1 MYRLTVKV
9 VINSEKRWEFTT
21 INTVKVER
29 DMDSLT
35 QTCTLT
41 LPRRLRWDG
50 KTELPLRRGDE
61 VKVWLGYD
69 ERLELAF
76 QGYIRTIGRKAPV
89 TLELEDEMYQMKL
102 LPAVK
107 KSYRSVTLRQLLE
120 DQGTGCRLRI
130 MGEQGLGAYRV
141 QAQTVAQLLD
151 DFQKQ
156 GIRSFFR
163 YEGSGPVLYS
173 GVLFDHDKRPRQ
185 VFRSGQNII
194 SDNLEQELAETMRLR
209 VKVVSLMPDNK
220 KNTVEVGDKDG
231 ELRTLHCYNKTKE
244 EARKWGEQEMK
255 RLRRDGLS
263 GSLTAFGHHLVDV
276 LDTVGVVIDGRRMG
290 LYQVQKNAV
299 TFGTSGYRQEIELG
313 RRVD

>member
-1 MYRLTVKV
+1 MYRLGAKI

-21 INTVKVER
+21 INTVKVVR

-50 KTELPLRRGDE
+50 QTEVPLRRGDE

-69 ERLELAF
+69 DRLELAF
-76 QGYIRTIGRKAPV
+76 QGYIRQVGVKTPV
-89 TLELEDEMYQMKL
+89 VIECEDEMYQMKL
-102 LPAVK
+102 LPAVRK
-107 KSYRSVTLRQLLE
+107 AYRSVTLRQLLE

-130 MGEQGLGAYRV
+130 MGEQSLGQYRV

-151 DFQKQ
+151 DLGKQ
-156 GIRSFFR
+156 GIKSFFR

-173 GVLFDHDKRPRQ
+173 GVLFDHDKRPKQ
-185 VFRSGQNII
+185 VFRTGQNII
-194 SDNLEQELAETMRLR
+194 SDQLEQQHAEAMRLR

-244 EARKWGEQEMK
+244 EARKWGEQEVK

-263 GSLTAFGHHLVDV
+263 GSFTTFGHHLVDV
-276 LDTVGVVIDGRRMG
+276 LDPVGMVIDGKRMG
-290 LYQVQKNAV
+290 IYQVTKNTI
-299 TFGTSGYRQEIELG
+299 TFGTGGYRQELELG
-313 RRVD
+313 QRVN

>member
-1 MYRLTVKV
+1 MYRLSAKI
-9 VINSEKRWEFTT
+9 VINSEKRWEFNQ
-21 INTVKVER
+21 ISSVRVER
-29 DMDSLT
+29 GMDSLT

-50 KTELPLRRGDE
+50 QTVVPLRRGDE

-69 ERLELAF
+69 DRLELGF
-76 QGYIRTIGRKAPV
+76 QGYIRQVGVKTPV
-89 TLELEDEMYQMKL
+89 IIECEDEMYQMKL
-102 LPAVK
+102 LPAVRK
-107 KSYRSVTLRQLLE
+107 AYRSVTLRQLLE

-130 MGEQGLGAYRV
+130 MGEQSLGQYRV

-151 DFQKQ
+151 DLGKQ
-156 GIRSFFR
+156 GIKSFFR

-173 GVLFDHDKRPRQ
+173 GVLFDHDKRPKQ
-185 VFRSGQNII
+185 VFRTGQNII
-194 SDNLEQELAETMRLR
+194 SDQLEQQHAEAMRLR

-244 EARKWGEQEMK
+244 EARKWGEQEVK

-263 GSLTAFGHHLVDV
+263 GSFTTFGHHLVDV
-276 LDTVGVVIDGRRMG
+276 LDPVGMVIDGKRMG
-290 LYQVQKNAV
+290 IYQVTKNTI
-299 TFGTSGYRQEIELG
+299 TFGTGGYRQELELG
-313 RRVD
+313 QRVN

>member
-1 MYRLTVKV
+1 MYRLEAKI

-21 INTVKVER
+21 INTVKVVR

-50 KTELPLRRGDE
+50 QTEVPLRRGDE

-69 ERLELAF
+69 DRLELAF
-76 QGYIRTIGRKAPV
+76 QGYIRQVGVKTPV
-89 TLELEDEMYQMKL
+89 VIECEDEMYQMKL
-102 LPAVK
+102 LPAVRK
-107 KSYRSVTLRQLLE
+107 AYRSVTLRQLLE

-130 MGEQGLGAYRV
+130 MGEQSLGQYRV

-151 DFQKQ
+151 DLGKQ
-156 GIRSFFR
+156 GIKSFFR

-173 GVLFDHDKRPRQ
+173 GVLFDHDKRPKQ
-185 VFRSGQNII
+185 VFRTGQNII
-194 SDNLEQELAETMRLR
+194 SDQLEQQHAEAMRLR

-244 EARKWGEQEMK
+244 EARKWGEQEVK

-263 GSLTAFGHHLVDV
+263 GSFTTFGHHLVDV
-276 LDTVGVVIDGRRMG
+276 LDPVGMVIDGKRMG
-290 LYQVQKNAV
+290 IYQVTKNTI
-299 TFGTSGYRQEIELG
+299 TFGTGGYRQELELG
-313 RRVD
+313 QRVN

>member
-1 MYRLTVKV
+1 MYRLTAKV
-9 VINSEKRWEFTT
+9 QINSEKRWEFTT
-21 INTVKVER
+21 INTVKVVR

-50 KTELPLRRGDE
+50 KTELPLRWGDE

-69 ERLELAF
+69 GRLELAF
-76 QGYIRTIGRKAPV
+76 QGYIRTIGNKAPV

-107 KSYRSVTLRQLLE
+107 KAYRTATLRQLLE

-130 MGEQGLGAYRV
+130 MGEQSLGAYRV

-151 DFQKQ
+151 DLQKQ

-173 GVLFDHDKRPRQ
+173 GVLFDHDRRPKQ
-185 VFRSGQNII
+185 VFRTGQNII
-194 SDNLEQELAETMRLR
+194 SDRLEQELAETMRLR

-220 KNTVEVGDKDG
+220 KNIVEVGPKDG
-231 ELRTLHCYNKTKE
+231 ELRTLHCYNKTKD
-244 EARKWGEQEMK
+244 EARKWGEQEME
-255 RLRRDGLS
+255 RLQRDGLS
-263 GSLTAFGHHLVDV
+263 GSLTTFGHHLVDV

-290 LYQVQKNAV
+290 LYQVQKNTV
-299 TFGTSGYRQEIELG
+299 TFGTQGYRQEIELG